1 MSMYDLL
8 IMGGSFLGQTVGKSS
23 LISYIKYLR
32 NGIKER
38 PEPTDSYSFFNV
50 IMTYINDKYVRFLFF
65 DISMN
70 KISIEKI
77 RYFIKVSTFYV
88 FLYDPFSKRTFN
100 KMKEYVDICQN
111 ILHNC
116 KRFQEFPKIIVATK
130 KDLLMTHYKEVSA
143 EEVIQYANEIGAHF
157 LETSIITG
165 EGIEQ
170 IIPLLYEEELVRKG
184 ISSYGIFLK
193 PKKQKEK
200 DKKKNKCV

>member
-1 MSMYDLL
+1 MLAYELL
-8 IMGGSFLGQTVGKSS
+8 MFGGSFLGETVGKSS

-32 NGIKER
+32 NKFKNSL
-38 PEPTDSYSFFNV
+38 EPTNSYSCFSM
-50 IMTYINDKYVRFLFF
+50 IMTYINNKHVRFLFF

-70 KISIEKI
+70 KNSIEKI
-77 RYFIKVSTFYV
+77 GHFIKVSTFYA
-88 FLYDPFSKRTFN
+88 FLYDPFSKRTFD

-130 KDLLMTHYKEVSA
+130 KDLSMTHYKEVST

-157 LETSIITG
+157 LEISIITG
-165 EGIEQ
+165 EGIDQ
-170 IIPLLYEEELVRKG
+170 LIPLLYEEELVRKG

-193 PKKQKEK
+193 PKKEKEK
-200 DKKKNKCV
+200 EKKKNKCA